1 MNNLRFDS
9 AGAVEAASAKTPWTQ
24 RRMAR
29 DFILGWLVAGFA
41 LCGTITLHAQYAI
54 DWYTIDGGGGTST
67 GGVYSVSGTIG
78 QPDAGTVMTGGD
90 YSLTGGFWSAVA
102 VQTPGAPLLAIAATP
117 TNTVV
122 ISWPSPSTGFV
133 LQQNT
138 NLASTNW
145 TAVATSPADD
155 GNTRSVIISP
165 QVGNRFYRLQ
175 NP

>member
-1 MNNLRFDS
+1 MNKLRFDP
-9 AGAVEAASAKTPWTQ
+9 AGAPEAASAKFLLIH
-24 RRMAR
+24 RKMAR
-29 DFILGWLVAGFA
+29 AFLLGWLLASITSV
-41 LCGTITLHAQYAI
+41 GTMELRAQYAI

-78 QPDAGTVMTGGD
+78 QPDAGTVMTGGN

-102 VQTPGAPLLAIAATP
+102 VQMPGAPLLSIAASP

-145 TAVATSPADD
+145 TAVATSPTDD
-155 GNTRSVIISP
+155 GNIRSVIVSP

>member
-1 MNNLRFDS
+1 MNNLSFVP
-9 AGAVEAASAKTPWTQ
+9 AEAAEAASAKIAWVR

-29 DFILGWLVAGFA
+29 VFILGCWLAG
-41 LCGTITLHAQYAI
+41 LGLGGTITSRAQFAI

-67 GGVYSVSGTIG
+67 GGVYAVSGTIG
-78 QPDAGTVMTGGD
+78 QPDAGPTMTGGN

-102 VQTPGAPLLAIAATP
+102 VQTPGAPLLSIAATP

-122 ISWPSPSTGFV
+122 IFWPSPSAGFV

-138 NLASTNW
+138 NLAGTNW
-145 TAVATSPADD
+145 TTVATSPTDD
-155 GNTRSVIISP
+155 GNTRSVIVSP
-165 QVGNRFYRLQ
+165 PTGNRFYRLQ